1 MMLYTNN
8 SGLNKV
14 TKGNVTFNKNIIL
27 SVVNLAAKEISG
39 VSSLVA
45 NFGSALKRWFGSSN
59 YYEGVKLTNNNGKFS
74 VDVYI
79 NVYYGYNVS
88 EISYRVQENIKNSL
102 SSMID
107 VEIDKVNVHVLG
119 VDFIKEEDDKN

>member
-1 MMLYTNN
+1 MLYNGNDKSN
-8 SGLNKV
+8 SA

-27 SVVNLAAKEISG
+27 SVINLATKEIAG

-45 NFGSALKRWFGSSN
+45 NFGAALKRWFSNN
-59 YYEGVKLTNNNGKFS
+59 YYEGVKLSTLNGKLN

-88 EISYRVQENIKNSL
+88 EISYRVQKNIKNSL
-102 SSMID
+102 ASM
-107 VEIDKVNVHVLG
+107 VEVDIDKVNVHVLG
-119 VDFIKEEDDKN
+119 VDFIKEDNANN

>member
-1 MMLYTNN
+1 MLYNGN
-8 SGLNKV
+8 DQSNLS
-14 TKGNVTFNKNIIL
+14 TKGNVTFNKNIVL
-27 SVVNLAAKEISG
+27 SVINLATKEIAG

-45 NFGSALKRWFGSSN
+45 NFGATLKRWFSNN
-59 YYEGVKLTNNNGKFS
+59 YYEGVKLTNINGKLN

-102 SSMID
+102 ASM
-107 VEIDKVNVHVLG
+107 VEVDIDKVNVHVLG
-119 VDFIKEEDDKN
+119 VDFIKEDNANN

>member
-1 MMLYTNN
+1 MLYTNN
-8 SGLNKV
+8 NSTNKV

-45 NFGSALKRWFGSSN
+45 NFGSALKRWFGSNN
-59 YYEGVKLTNNNGKFS
+59 YYEGVKLTNNNGKFG

-88 EISYRVQENIKNSL
+88 EISYKVQENIKNSL

-107 VEIDKVNVHVLG
+107 VEIERVNVHVLG
-119 VDFIKEEDDKN
+119 VDFIKEEEDKN

>member
-1 MMLYTNN
+1 MLYNN
-8 SGLNKV
+8 TDATNKV

-45 NFGSALKRWFGSSN
+45 NFGSALKRWFGNN
-59 YYEGVKLTNNNGKFS
+59 YYEGVKLTDNNGKLN
-74 VDVYI
+74 VDVYL

-119 VDFIKEEDDKN
+119 VDFIKEEEDKN

>member
-1 MMLYTNN
+1 MIYNN
-8 SGLNKV
+8 NEATSRV

-27 SVVNLAAKEISG
+27 SVVNLATKEISG

-45 NFGSALKRWFGSSN
+45 NFGSALKRWFGNN
-59 YYEGVKLTNNNGKFS
+59 YYEGVKLSNNNGKLS
-74 VDVYI
+74 VDVYV

-88 EISYRVQENIKNSL
+88 EIAYKVQENIKNSL
-102 SSMID
+102 ASMID

-119 VDFIKEEDDKN
+119 VDFNKEEDKN

>member
-1 MMLYTNN
+1 MLYNN
-8 SGLNKV
+8 TDATNKV

-45 NFGSALKRWFGSSN
+45 NFGSTLKRWFGNN
-59 YYEGVKLTNNNGKFS
+59 YYEGVKLTNNNGKLN
-74 VDVYI
+74 VDVYL

-119 VDFIKEEDDKN
+119 VDFIKEEEDKN

>member
-1 MMLYTNN
+1 MLYNN
-8 SGLNKV
+8 SDATNKV
-14 TKGNVTFNKNIIL
+14 AKGNVTFNRNIIL

-45 NFGSALKRWFGSSN
+45 NFGSALKRWFGKN
-59 YYEGVKLTNNNGKFS
+59 YYEGVNLTNNNGKLS
-74 VDVYI
+74 VDVYL
-79 NVYYGYNVS
+79 NVYFGYNVS

-119 VDFIKEEDDKN
+119 VDFIKEEEDKN

>member
-1 MMLYTNN
+1 MLYNN
-8 SGLNKV
+8 NDATNKV
-14 TKGNVTFNKNIIL
+14 TKGNVTFNKDIIL
-27 SVVNLAAKEISG
+27 SVINLAAKEISG

-45 NFGSALKRWFGSSN
+45 NFGSALKRLFGNN

-88 EISYRVQENIKNSL
+88 EIAYRVQENIKNSL

-107 VEIDKVNVHVLG
+107 VELDKINVHVLG
-119 VDFIKEEDDKN
+119 VDFIKEEDNKN